1 MITIRLL
8 GGAKKALGGK
18 ASVQFEKPNATV
30 FELLEFLQNQA
41 SERRL
46 LNPGNLIIAVNGVDS
61 AALSGME
68 TVVKSG
74 DTITVVTV
82 VHGGGPALGETH
94 VAIIG
99 IRDVDNAD
107 IAGLLGNLRA
117 DNRNIHV
124 QAVASDTVFG
134 EEHAIRILAMVLEAR
149 KRKVMLANKVETE
162 LLLRLGCTN
171 QIAGAIE
178 RAGLKQGAPACFI
191 AFGEDHGAVIRFE
204 DSIRGMFAPDD
215 SVILP
220 TRKKK
225 AILAKR
231 IAITARISDDEFL
244 NYLIE
249 GAAILT
255 K

>member
-1 MITIRLL
+1 M
-8 GGAKKALGGK
+8 
-18 ASVQFEKPNATV
+18 
-30 FELLEFLQNQA
+30 
-41 SERRL
+41 
-46 LNPGNLIIAVNGVDS
+46 
-61 AALSGME
+61 
-68 TVVKSG
+68 
-74 DTITVVTV
+74 
-82 VHGGGPALGETH
+82 
-94 VAIIG
+94 
-99 IRDVDNAD
+99 
-107 IAGLLGNLRA
+107 
-117 DNRNIHV
+117 
-124 QAVASDTVFG
+124 
-134 EEHAIRILAMVLEAR
+134 
-149 KRKVMLANKVETE
+149 
-162 LLLRLGCTN
+162 LLRLACTN

-191 AFGEDHGAVIRFE
+191 AFGEDHAAVIRFE

-249 GAAILT
+249 CAAILT